1 MPGAPSS
8 AAGTVVG
15 QTCAMT
21 TDPLTRL
28 NLAGAV
34 PLDPRPRPAAP
45 APAGGPSAAAAPGA
59 VVDVTEATFATE
71 VIERSRT
78 VPVVLDFWASWCG
91 PCRQLS
97 PVLERLAAAA
107 GGQWVLAKVDVDANP
122 QLAQAAGVQGIPAVK
137 AIIDGAIAS
146 EFTGALPEAQVRQW
160 LDAVVAAAGQAGE
173 VAAAADEDLTTAWEA
188 LESGDLDG
196 AEAALGRVAQ
206 RSPGDPAVRAG
217 LAQVALLRRAGGL
230 DPATVTA
237 RLAADADD
245 VAAIIDQADVQ
256 LLAGD
261 APAALG
267 GLIAAIRRLA
277 GEDRDRLRRHL
288 LSLFEVL
295 GDEDPRVV
303 RGRRDLAAA
312 LF

>member
-1 MPGAPSS
+1 
-8 AAGTVVG
+8 
-15 QTCAMT
+15 MT
-21 TDPLTRL
+21 TDPLARL

-45 APAGGPSAAAAPGA
+45 ATTSDPSAASTPGV
-59 VVDVTEATFATE
+59 VVDVTEQTFATE
-71 VIERSRT
+71 VVERSKT

-107 GGQWVLAKVDVDANP
+107 NGRWVLAKVDVDANP

-173 VAAAADEDLTTAWEA
+173 VAAAADEDLTTAWAA
-188 LESGDLDG
+188 LEAGDLDG
-196 AEAALGRVAQ
+196 AEAALQRVAQ
-206 RSPGDPAVRAG
+206 RAPDDPAARAG

-230 DPATVTA
+230 DATAVAT
-237 RLAADADD
+237 RLAADPDD
-245 VAAIIDQADVQ
+245 VAAIIDQADVL

-261 APAALG
+261 VDAALG
-267 GLIAAIRRLA
+267 GLIAGIRRIA
-277 GEDRDRLRRHL
+277 GSDRDRLRLHL

-295 GDEDPRVV
+295 GDGDPRVV